1 MGSEVELRNFD
12 DGENAGD
19 ASCPPPACRGLLGS
33 PCPTS
38 QPPSEADIKITRAL
52 IRAGQLLK
60 IEVLDH
66 IVIGNPNHSSL
77 RSLGYF
83 YSA

>member
-1 MGSEVELRNFD
+1 MRYNAAYAANGISEE
-12 DGENAGD
+12 
-19 ASCPPPACRGLLGS
+19 STP
-33 PCPTS
+33 S
-38 QPPSEADIKITRAL
+38 QADINITRDL

-66 IVIGNPNHSSL
+66 IVIGNPNHTSL

-83 YSA
+83 A